1 MSVLLLAFLQAF
13 FSVPGVDAPELAAWG
28 PHPVGVRTLD
38 LVNPAQPD
46 VLAFNKETNQ
56 APLRDR
62 PLKVE
67 LWYPALLPAGAEART
82 VYESTL
88 PGRNPRPF
96 TIDGKALRDA
106 APLPN
111 QRFPLVI
118 VSHGYPGSRTFLAY
132 LTENLASKGYVV
144 AAIDHTDSVFG
155 NVKPFP
161 STLAN
166 RSNDQHFT
174 IESLSAS
181 QPNIDPAR
189 VAIIGYSMGGY
200 GALISAGALPSRTP
214 PGAKLRNEPNPNLK
228 AVVAIAPWGAQPP
241 VNLWEPAALANI
253 KVPALFLAGD
263 QDDISGFEQGVRK
276 AYYQAVNSPRCLLV
290 YEGARHNIGGNPPPA
305 LPLDFATKESFD
317 EPVWRKDRLNAI
329 NQHFVSAFLDL
340 HLKGDESRRA
350 YLDGKLKGF
359 QRRWAVGVQ
368 QSCLTPAPVAHVPKQ
383 SDRPEPAPSPAD
395 ELGFVSQFDGKTLT
409 GWDGDPKYWRVEDG
423 AIVGEVTPETLLKNN
438 TFLIWRGGQPK
449 DFELK
454 LDYRITA
461 GGNSG
466 INYRSSLLPDRPY
479 ALRGYQCDID
489 GKQAYTG
496 QNYEERGRLFLAL
509 RGQTTRVLGHRK
521 PQILATHADPKEHLT
536 PGWNSVHIIARGNT
550 LIHMINGQLMSMV
563 IDDDP
568 VGRATQGLIGV
579 QVHVGPPMKVE
590 YRNLRLKQ

>member
-1 MSVLLLAFLQAF
+1 MSVLLLAFLQTF

-28 PHPVGVRTLD
+28 SHQVGVRTLD
-38 LVNPAQPD
+38 LKNPAQPD
-46 VLAFNKETNQ
+46 VLNFNKQTNS
-56 APLRDR
+56 APLADR
-62 PLKVE
+62 PLKIE
-67 LWYPALLPAGAEART
+67 LWYPAVIPAGSEART

-88 PGRNPRPF
+88 PGRNPKPF
-96 TIDGKALRDA
+96 TIDGKALRNA
-106 APLPN
+106 ALLPN

-118 VSHGYPGSRTFLAY
+118 VSHGYPGSRTFLTY

-155 NVKPFP
+155 EVKGFP

-181 QPNIDPAR
+181 EPNIDPTR

-200 GALISAGALPSRTP
+200 GALISAGAMPTRTP
-214 PGAKLRNEPNPNLK
+214 PGTKLRNEPNPNVK
-228 AVVAIAPWGAQPP
+228 AIVALAPWGAQPP
-241 VNLWEPAALANI
+241 VSTWEPAALANI
-253 KVPALFLAGD
+253 KVPSLFIVGD
-263 QDDISGFEQGVRK
+263 NDDISGYEQGVRK
-276 AYYQAVNSPRCLLV
+276 AYHQAINSNRCLLV
-290 YEGARHNIGGNPPPA
+290 YEGARHNVGGNPPPA
-305 LPLDFATKESFD
+305 TPLDFATKESFD

-329 NQHFVSAFLDL
+329 NQHFISAFLDL
-340 HLKGDESRRA
+340 HLKADESRRA
-350 YLDGKLKGF
+350 YLDGSFKGF
-359 QRRWAVGVQ
+359 QRRWKVGLQ
-368 QSCLTPAPVAHVPKQ
+368 QSCLTPAAVPHVPKQ
-383 SDRPEPAPSPAD
+383 SDRPEPASAN
-395 ELGFVSQFDGKTLT
+395 ENGFVSLFDGKTLA

-438 TFLIWRGGQPK
+438 TFLIWRLKQPG

-454 LDYRITA
+454 LDYRITE

-466 INYRSSLLPDRPY
+466 INYRSSLLSDRPF

-489 GKQAYTG
+489 GKNVYTG

-509 RGQTTRVLGHRK
+509 RGQTTRVTGDRK
-521 PQILATHADPKEHLT
+521 PQILSAHADPKEHIT

-550 LIHMINGQLMSMV
+550 LIHMINGHLMSTV

-568 VGRATQGLIGV
+568 IGRATQGLIGV